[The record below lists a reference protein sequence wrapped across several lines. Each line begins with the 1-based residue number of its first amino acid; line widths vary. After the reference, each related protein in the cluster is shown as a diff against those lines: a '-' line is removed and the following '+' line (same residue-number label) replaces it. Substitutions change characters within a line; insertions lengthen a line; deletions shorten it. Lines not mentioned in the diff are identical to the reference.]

1 MKIHALRSWQE
12 TIPFTQP
19 FAVAYASRN
28 EATLHFLEIR
38 TDGGLLG
45 RGSASPSVH
54 VTGETTDTCAAAL
67 DESELGWL
75 LGEDVR
81 HAHSL
86 IRRLLPVRCTQTG
99 RTLLSATPAAC
110 AAVDMAL
117 HDLLTQVLDVP
128 LVDFLGR
135 CHTALPTSIT
145 IGLKPIPEVLSE
157 AQGCLAKGYRALK
170 VKLGYDVEE
179 DIEKLHKLWE
189 ILPAETLIRVDPNQS
204 YSAEQTR
211 HFFEQTR
218 GLALELIE
226 QPMPADAIGEMRGMP
241 LELRETLCADES
253 LHSPE
258 DAVRLLTPEPAYG
271 LFNIKLMKCGG
282 IDGGLRIA
290 RMAEVAQIPLMWG
303 CMVESR
309 VSLAAALHAAYASP
323 NTRFLDLDG
332 DTDLVRDPAAGGFVL
347 ENGNLRL
354 LDRPGLGVEW
364 S

>member
-1 MKIHALRSWQE
+1 MKIHALCSWQE

-38 TDGGLLG
+38 TDRGLLG

-54 VTGETTDTCAAAL
+54 VTGETTDACAAAL
-67 DESELGWL
+67 DETKLGWL
-75 LGEDVR
+75 LGGDVR

-86 IRRLLPVRCTQTG
+86 IRQLRTRLY
-99 RTLLSATPAAC
+99 ATPAAC

-117 HDLLTQVLDVP
+117 HDLFAQVLDVP

-157 AQGCLAKGYRALK
+157 ARECLTRGYRALK
-170 VKLGYDVEE
+170 IKLGRNVEE
-179 DIEKLHKLWE
+179 DIEKLYKLRE
-189 ILPAETLIRVDPNQS
+189 TLPAETMIRVDPNQG

-211 HFFEQTR
+211 HFFKQTR

-258 DAVRLLTPEPAYG
+258 DVVRLLTPKPACG

-347 ENGNLRL
+347 ETGNLRL
-354 LDRPGLGVEW
+354 LDRPGLGIEW